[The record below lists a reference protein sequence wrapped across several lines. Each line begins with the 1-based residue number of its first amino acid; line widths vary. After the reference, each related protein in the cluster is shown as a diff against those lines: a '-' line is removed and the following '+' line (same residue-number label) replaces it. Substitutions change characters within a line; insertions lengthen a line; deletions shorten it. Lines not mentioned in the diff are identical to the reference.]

1 MAAEGPW
8 HEFKGNV
15 MTCMLWGLPV
25 SLPVCVPFSSAFSS
39 VTIFR
44 LSRYA
49 AFSLTVY
56 FSHQM
61 SAPVKVSECLMKVI
75 WLSRIETSGVCRLP
89 FNRACVSSS
98 INAPQRVSR
107 FGPVTLG
114 GKTCFNTN
122 QKLLQR
128 GFNLIT
134 IHCAVKWA
142 IVNWKQSMYNIH
154 LWEQTHCAR
163 SPPEWC
169 LTTSFPPKIV
179 LCGPNGKMWLRMCHA
194 FFWVFFQASLASLV
208 QRNSLLWAQ
217 KMSRDREAEGTKVTG
232 S

>member
-39 VTIFR
+39 VTIFQ

-61 SAPVKVSECLMKVI
+61 SAPVKVSVFECLMKVI
-75 WLSRIETSGVCRLP
+75 WLPRIETSGVCRLP

-98 INAPQRVSR
+98 INAPQQVSR

-169 LTTSFPPKIV
+169 LTTSFPSKIV
-179 LCGPNGKMWLRMCHA
+179 CVDQMGKCGWECVMQL
-194 FFWVFFQASLASLV
+194 FSSLTCFTRSA
-208 QRNSLLWAQ
+208 
-217 KMSRDREAEGTKVTG
+217 
-232 S
+232 